1 MYVKHTNNPFDVQG
15 FYFMTELIKIEDEG
29 SQAGFYFDD
38 IRAIQRNS
46 GHVDTYDFAS
56 VYANFEVYEV
66 LTREISV
73 MLFFGY
79 ITITV
84 VILMITAN
92 LFMTLMILLLITLV
106 LIYLTG
112 LCYFW
117 GLTMNNFF
125 AVNLSLALGISVD
138 YSVHIA
144 HKYLTVIPPATMV
157 TNK

>member
-1 MYVKHTNNPFDVQG
+1 MLMFG
-15 FYFMTELIKIEDEG
+15 F
-29 SQAGFYFDD
+29 
-38 IRAIQRNS
+38 
-46 GHVDTYDFAS
+46 
-56 VYANFEVYEV
+56 
-66 LTREISV
+66 
-73 MLFFGY
+73 

-84 VILMITAN
+84 VILLIIAN
-92 LFMTLMILLLITLV
+92 LFMTLMILLLIILV
-106 LIYLTG
+106 LIYMTG

-144 HKYLTVIPPATMV
+144 HKYLIVIPPASMV